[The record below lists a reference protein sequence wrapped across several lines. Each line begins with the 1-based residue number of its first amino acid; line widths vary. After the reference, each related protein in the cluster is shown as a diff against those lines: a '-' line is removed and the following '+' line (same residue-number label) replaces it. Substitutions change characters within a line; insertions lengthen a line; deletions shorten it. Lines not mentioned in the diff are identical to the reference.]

1 MDMNKAFYLR
11 KEDQNPQ
18 WFIIDANDKVLGRLA
33 TQVAD
38 ILRGKDDCMYTP
50 HSDSGDYV
58 IVINAEKIKLTGK
71 KWTDKEY
78 ERYTGYIGNKKFQT
92 AREVLKKDATLLIK
106 RAVKNMLPKNRLSR
120 QIFKKLKVYTGSQ
133 HDHIAQQPKLIEL
146 RSAA

>member
-1 MDMNKAFYLR
+1 MNKAFYLR

-18 WFIIDANDKVLGRLA
+18 WFVIDATDKVLGRLA

-38 ILRGKDDCMYTP
+38 MIRGKDDCMYTP

-58 IVINAEKIKLTGK
+58 VIINAEKIKLTGK

-92 AREVLKKDATLLIK
+92 AQEVLKKDATLLIK

-120 QIFKKLKVYTGSQ
+120 QIFKKMKVYIGSQ